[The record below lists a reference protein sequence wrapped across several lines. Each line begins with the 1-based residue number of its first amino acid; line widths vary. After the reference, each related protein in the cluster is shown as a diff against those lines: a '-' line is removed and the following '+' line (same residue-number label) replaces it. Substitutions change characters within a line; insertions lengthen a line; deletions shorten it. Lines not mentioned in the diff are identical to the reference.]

1 MSQTKTKLTND
12 QALQIVSEF
21 VAREIESY
29 VECDWEDL
37 WQSWTEEADEET
49 LDALEQLNGTRD
61 SDKGLSIGWSVKATT
76 ELL

>member
-12 QALQIVSEF
+12 QALKLVSEF

-37 WQSWTEEADEET
+37 WQSWIEQADEEI

-61 SDKGLSIGWSVKATT
+61 SDKGLGIGWSVKATT
-76 ELL
+76 VLL